1 MDINDLYAV
10 YKQFP
15 SVETDTRKLKPNDIF
30 FALKGN
36 NFNGNHFVKQA
47 LQTCASFAVIDDKDF
62 EIPGKTFLVKDVLQ
76 TLQELAN
83 FHRKQLNIPVL
94 AITGSNGKT
103 TTKELIHAVLSSTY
117 QTYTTEG

>member
-1 MDINDLYAV
+1 MDIHDLYAI
-10 YKQFP
+10 YQQFP

-47 LQTCASFAVIDDKDF
+47 LQAGASFAVIDDKDV
-62 EIPGKTFLVKDVLQ
+62 EILGKTILVKDVLQ

-83 FHRKQLNIPVL
+83 FHRKQFNTLPAGRQVPFL

-103 TTKELIHAVLSSTY
+103 TTKELIHAVLS
-117 QTYTTEG
+117 